1 MKYPL
6 LDRIQ
11 APGDVKLLA
20 ETELPRLCE
29 EIRRFLIRSVSSTG
43 GHLSSNLGVVELTVA
58 LHRTLDLPQDKL
70 LFDVGHQ
77 CYTHKLLTGRRA
89 GFAALRQKDGISGFP
104 NPAESDC
111 DAFVAGHGSAAL
123 STAIGI
129 ARAKKLKKEPG
140 KVVVIVGDGAFT
152 GGMVYEGMNNLGM
165 LNNLIVI
172 LNDNKMSISKN
183 VGQMANYLTKLRTD
197 PKYFHAKA
205 QMETVLENIPVVG
218 VSMIKALQGG
228 KQLVRR
234 GIYHST
240 MFEEM
245 GFQYIGPVDGHDVI
259 SLDHM
264 LNNLREQY
272 APIFLHVVTQKGKGL
287 KPAEENP
294 GEFHAVSSIDLRHL
308 MDPEL
313 SPKDSFSTIFGSA
326 LAELGG
332 EEPRLCAV
340 TAAMKY
346 GTGLNFFK
354 HAHVDR
360 FFDVGMA
367 EEHAVSFAGGLASQG
382 LLPVVAIYSTFFQRA
397 YDQIIH
403 DVNLMKLDVLFAVD
417 RAGLVPGDGATH
429 QGIYDTA
436 FFSQIGVPLYAPAN
450 YAELRHWLR
459 VLVLQERGPRAIR
472 YARGEEKPALAALG
486 CSGALYDQVETRPGA
501 EVALVSY
508 GAQTEEI
515 IAACDLLY
523 QNQVPADCFKLLRLY
538 PLPEDLCETL
548 KRYRVILFAEDSVRT
563 GSVGEQLCFSLQQ
576 AGWTGTFLLHAVD
589 NTHLLHANV
598 PELRRDQQLDAA
610 ALAADVLDHRKES
623 AE

>member
-20 ETELPRLCE
+20 ETDLPRLCE

-43 GHLSSNLGVVELTVA
+43 GHLSSNLGVVELTVV

-436 FFSQIGVPLYAPAN
+436 FFSQIGIPLYAPAN

-486 CSGALYDQVETRPGA
+486 CSGALYDQIETRPGA

-538 PLPEDLCETL
+538 PLPQDLCETL

-563 GSVGEQLCFSLQQ
+563 GSVGEQLCFALQQ

-610 ALAADVLDHRKES
+610 ALAADVLDHRKEN

>member
-20 ETELPRLCE
+20 ETDLPRLCE

-436 FFSQIGVPLYAPAN
+436 FFSQIGIPLYAPAN

-486 CSGALYDQVETRPGA
+486 CSGALYDQIETRPRRRGRPR
-501 EVALVSY
+501 
-508 GAQTEEI
+508 Q
-515 IAACDLLY
+515 
-523 QNQVPADCFKLLRLY
+523 LR
-538 PLPEDLCETL
+538 
-548 KRYRVILFAEDSVRT
+548 RT
-563 GSVGEQLCFSLQQ
+563 DRRDHCRMRPF
-576 AGWTGTFLLHAVD
+576 
-589 NTHLLHANV
+589 V
-598 PELRRDQQLDAA
+598 PERGTGRLL
-610 ALAADVLDHRKES
+610 
-623 AE
+623 

>member
-1 MKYPL
+1 MTYSL
-6 LDRIQ
+6 LERIQ

-20 ETELPRLCE
+20 ERDLPRLCE
-29 EIRRFLIRSVSSTG
+29 EIRNFLIQSVSSTG

-58 LHRTLDLPQDKL
+58 LHRSLDLPQDKI

-77 CYTHKLLTGRRA
+77 CYTHKLLTGRRE

-104 NPAESDC
+104 NPKESNC
-111 DAFVAGHGSAAL
+111 DTFVAGHGSAAL
-123 STAIGI
+123 STAVGI
-129 ARAKKLKKEPG
+129 ARAKKIKNEPG

-152 GGMVYEGMNNLGM
+152 GGMVYEGMNNVSK

-183 VGQMANYLTKLRTD
+183 VGQMANYFTKLRTD

-205 QMETVLENIPVVG
+205 QMETVLDSIPVVG
-218 VSMIKALQGG
+218 NALVKALQGG

-245 GFQYIGPVDGHDVI
+245 GFQYIGPVDGHDVLM
-259 SLDHM
+259 LDQM
-264 LNNLREQY
+264 LTNLREQF

-294 GEFHAVSSIDLRHL
+294 GEFHAVSSLDLNHL
-308 MDPEL
+308 TDPEL
-313 SPKDSFSTIFGSA
+313 SPKDSFSTIFGTT
-326 LAELGG
+326 LAELGSG
-332 EEPRLCAV
+332 EPRLCAV

-354 HAHVDR
+354 HDHPDR

-367 EEHAVSFAGGLASQG
+367 EEHAVSFAAGLASQG

-417 RAGLVPGDGATH
+417 SAGLVPGDGETH

-436 FFSQIGVPLYAPAN
+436 FFSQIGIPVYAPAN
-450 YAELRHWLR
+450 YEELRYWLR
-459 VLVLQERGPRAIR
+459 YLVREARGPRAIR
-472 YARGEEKPALAALG
+472 YARGDQKPALAALG
-486 CSGALYDQVETRPGA
+486 CSGNTFDRIETRPQA
-501 EVALVSY
+501 RIALVSY
-508 GAQTEEI
+508 GAQAEEI
-515 IAACDLLY
+515 IAACDLL
-523 QNQVPADCFKLLRLY
+523 QQQQVSADCYKLVRLY
-538 PLPEDLCETL
+538 PLPEGICEALQHYDL
-548 KRYRVILFAEDSVRT
+548 ILFAEDSVRT
-563 GSVGEQLCFSLQQ
+563 GSIGEQLSFALQQ
-576 AGWTGTFLLHAVD
+576 SGWKGTFLLHGVD

-598 PELRRDQQLDAA
+598 PQLRRDQGLDAA
-610 ALAADVLDHRKES
+610 ALAADVLSRIKEKQV
-623 AE
+623 

>member
-228 KQLVRR
+228 KQFVRR

-360 FFDVGMA
+360 FFDVGIA

-436 FFSQIGVPLYAPAN
+436 FFSQIGIPLYAPAN

-548 KRYRVILFAEDSVRT
+548 KRYRVILFAEDSIRT
-563 GSVGEQLCFSLQQ
+563 GSTGEQLGFALQQ

-610 ALAADVLDHRKES
+610 ALAADVLDHRKEN

>member
-1 MKYPL
+1 MTYSL
-6 LDRIQ
+6 LERIQ

-20 ETELPRLCE
+20 ERDLPRLCE
-29 EIRRFLIRSVSSTG
+29 EIRNFLIQSVSSTG

-58 LHRTLDLPQDKL
+58 LHRSLDLPQDKI

-77 CYTHKLLTGRRA
+77 CYTHKLLTGRRE

-104 NPAESDC
+104 NPKESNC
-111 DAFVAGHGSAAL
+111 DTFVAGHGSAAL

-129 ARAKKLKKEPG
+129 ARAKKIKNEPG

-152 GGMVYEGMNNLGM
+152 GGMVYEGMNNVSK

-183 VGQMANYLTKLRTD
+183 VGQMANYFTKLRTD

-205 QMETVLENIPVVG
+205 QMETVLDSIPVVG
-218 VSMIKALQGG
+218 NALVKALQGG

-245 GFQYIGPVDGHDVI
+245 GFQYIGPVDGHDVLM
-259 SLDHM
+259 LDQM
-264 LNNLREQY
+264 LTNLREQF

-294 GEFHAVSSIDLRHL
+294 GEFHAVSSLDLNHL
-308 MDPEL
+308 TDPEL
-313 SPKDSFSTIFGSA
+313 SPKDSFSTIFGTT
-326 LAELGG
+326 LAELGSG
-332 EEPRLCAV
+332 EPRLCAI

-354 HAHVDR
+354 HDHPDR

-367 EEHAVSFAGGLASQG
+367 EEHAVSFAAGLASQG

-417 RAGLVPGDGATH
+417 RAGLVPGDGETH

-436 FFSQIGVPLYAPAN
+436 FFSQIGIPVYAPAN
-450 YAELRHWLR
+450 YEELRYWLR
-459 VLVLQERGPRAIR
+459 YLVREARGPRAIR
-472 YARGEEKPALAALG
+472 YARGDQKPALAALG
-486 CSGALYDQVETRPGA
+486 CSGNTFDRIETRPQA
-501 EVALVSY
+501 RIALVSY
-508 GAQTEEI
+508 GAQAEEI
-515 IAACDLLY
+515 IAACDLL
-523 QNQVPADCFKLLRLY
+523 QQQQVSADCYKLVRLY
-538 PLPEDLCETL
+538 PLPEGICEAL
-548 KRYRVILFAEDSVRT
+548 QYYDMILFAEDSVRT
-563 GSVGEQLCFSLQQ
+563 GSIGEQLSFALQQ
-576 AGWTGTFLLHAVD
+576 SGWKGTFLLHGVD

-598 PELRRDQQLDAA
+598 PQLRRDQGLDAV
-610 ALAADVLDHRKES
+610 ALAADVLSRIKEKQV
-623 AE
+623 

>member
-1 MKYPL
+1 MDYPL
-6 LDRIQ
+6 LERIQ
-11 APGDVKLLA
+11 APGDVKFLA
-20 ETELPRLCE
+20 DNDLPQLCE
-29 EIRRFLIRSVSSTG
+29 EIRQFLIQSVTSTG

-58 LHRTLDLPQDKL
+58 LHRALDLSQDKI

-77 CYTHKLLTGRRA
+77 CYTHKLLTGRRQ
-89 GFAALRQKDGISGFP
+89 GFAALRQKEGISGFP
-104 NPAESDC
+104 NPKESEC
-111 DAFVAGHGSAAL
+111 DTFVAGHGSAAL

-129 ARAKKLKKEPG
+129 ARAKKIKQEPG

-152 GGMVYEGMNNLGM
+152 GGMVYEGMNNVSR

-205 QMETVLENIPVVG
+205 QMETMLDSIPVVG
-218 VSMIKALQGG
+218 DTLVRALQGG

-245 GFQYIGPVDGHDVI
+245 GFQYIGPVDGHDVV
-259 SLDHM
+259 M
-264 LNNLREQY
+264 LERLLTNLREQF

-287 KPAEENP
+287 KQAEENP
-294 GEFHAVSSIDLRHL
+294 GEFHSVSSIDLNHL
-308 MDPEL
+308 TNPEL
-313 SPKDSFSTIFGSA
+313 SPKDSFSTIFGST
-326 LAELGG
+326 LAELGK
-332 EEPRLCAV
+332 EEPRLCAI

-354 HAHVDR
+354 HAHPDR

-367 EEHAVSFAGGLASQG
+367 EEHAVSFSAGLASQG

-417 RAGLVPGDGATH
+417 RAGLVPGDGETH

-436 FFSQIGVPLYAPAN
+436 FFSQIGIPLYAPAN
-450 YAELRHWLR
+450 YEELKYWLR
-459 VLVLQERGPRAIR
+459 YLVTEARGPRAIR
-472 YARGEEKPALAALG
+472 YARGEQKPALEALP
-486 CSGALYDQVETRPGA
+486 CSGNTFDKIESRDGA
-501 EVALVSY
+501 RVALVSY

-515 IAACDLLY
+515 IAACDLL
-523 QNQVPADCFKLLRLY
+523 QQKGVPTDCFKLVRLY
-538 PLPEDLCETL
+538 PLPEGLCEAL
-548 KRYRVILFAEDSVRT
+548 NAYDMILFAEDSVRT
-563 GSVGEQLCFSLQQ
+563 GSIGEQLCFALQQ
-576 AGWTGTFLLHAVD
+576 AGWKGRYLLHAVD

-598 PELRRDQQLDAA
+598 PQLRRDQGLDAA
-610 ALAADVLDHRKES
+610 ALAADVLGNVKEIQV
-623 AE
+623 

>member
-436 FFSQIGVPLYAPAN
+436 FFSQIDIPLYAPAN

-472 YARGEEKPALAALG
+472 YARGEEKPALATLG
-486 CSGALYDQVETRPGA
+486 CSGALYDQIETRPGA

-538 PLPEDLCETL
+538 PLPQDLCETL

-563 GSVGEQLCFSLQQ
+563 GSIGEQLCFALQQ
-576 AGWTGTFLLHAVD
+576 AGWAGTFLLHAVD

-610 ALAADVLDHRKES
+610 ALAADVLDHRKEN

>member
-228 KQLVRR
+228 KQFVRR

-313 SPKDSFSTIFGSA
+313 SPKNSFSTIFGSA

-486 CSGALYDQVETRPGA
+486 CSGALYDQIETRPGA

-548 KRYRVILFAEDSVRT
+548 KRYRLILFAEDSVRT
-563 GSVGEQLCFSLQQ
+563 GSVGEQLCFALQQ
-576 AGWTGTFLLHAVD
+576 AGWAGTFLLHAVD

-610 ALAADVLDHRKES
+610 ALAADVLDHRKEN

>member
-486 CSGALYDQVETRPGA
+486 CSGALYDQIETRPGA

-563 GSVGEQLCFSLQQ
+563 GSVGEQLCFALQQ
-576 AGWTGTFLLHAVD
+576 AGWAGTFLLHAVD

-610 ALAADVLDHRKES
+610 ALAADVLDHRKEN

>member
-89 GFAALRQKDGISGFP
+89 GFTALRQKDGISGFP

-228 KQLVRR
+228 KQFVRR

-436 FFSQIGVPLYAPAN
+436 FFSQIGIPLYAPAN

-486 CSGALYDQVETRPGA
+486 CSGALYDQIETRPGA

-548 KRYRVILFAEDSVRT
+548 KRYRVILFAEDSIRT
-563 GSVGEQLCFSLQQ
+563 GSTGEQLGFALQQ
-576 AGWTGTFLLHAVD
+576 AGWAGTYLLHAVD

-610 ALAADVLDHRKES
+610 ALAADVLDHRKEN

>member
-1 MKYPL
+1 MTYPL
-6 LDRIQ
+6 LERIQ
-11 APGDVKLLA
+11 APGDVKLLS
-20 ETELPRLCE
+20 EKELPELCE
-29 EIRRFLIRSVSSTG
+29 EIRRFLIQSVTATG

-58 LHRTLDLPQDKL
+58 LHRMLDFPQDKL

-89 GFAALRQKDGISGFP
+89 GFAALRQKEGISGFP
-104 NPAESDC
+104 NPKESAC
-111 DAFVAGHGSAAL
+111 DTFIAGHGSSAL

-129 ARAKKLKKEPG
+129 ARAKKIKNEPG

-152 GGMVYEGMNNLGM
+152 GGMVYEGMNNVSQ

-205 QMETVLENIPVVG
+205 HMETALESIPVVG
-218 VSMIKALQGG
+218 NSMVKLLQDG
-228 KQLVRR
+228 KKLVRR

-245 GFQYIGPVDGHDVI
+245 GFQYIGPVDGHAVVE
-259 SLDHM
+259 LGRM
-264 LNNLREQY
+264 LNNLHEQF
-272 APIFLHVVTQKGKGL
+272 APLFLHVVTQKGKGL

-294 GEFHAVSSIDLRHL
+294 GEFHAVSSIDLNHL
-308 MDPEL
+308 TNPEL
-313 SPKDSFSTIFGSA
+313 SPKDSFSTTFGSA

-332 EEPRLCAV
+332 QEKRLCAI

-354 HAHVDR
+354 HAHPER

-367 EEHAVSFAGGLASQG
+367 EEHAVSFSAGLASQG

-403 DVNLMKLDVLFAVD
+403 DVNLMKLDVLFAID
-417 RAGLVPGDGATH
+417 RAGLVPGDGETH

-436 FFSQIGVPLYAPAN
+436 VFSQVGIPLYAPAN
-450 YAELRHWLR
+450 YEELRYWLNF
-459 VLVLQERGPRAIR
+459 LVKQKRGPRAIR
-472 YARGEEKPALAALG
+472 YARGEERESLAALG
-486 CSGALYDQVETRPGA
+486 CSGAPFDKIEERPGA
-501 EVALVSY
+501 RVALVSY
-508 GAQTEEI
+508 GVLAEEI
-515 IAACDLLY
+515 IAACDLL
-523 QNQVPADCFKLLRLY
+523 QQKKVSSDCYKLVQLY
-538 PLPEDLCETL
+538 PLPEGLCEALQT
-548 KRYRVILFAEDSVRT
+548 YDCILFAEDSIRT
-563 GSVGEQLCFSLQQ
+563 GSIGEQLGFAMQQ
-576 AGWTGTFLLHAVD
+576 QGWHGTFLLHGVD

-598 PELRRDQQLDAA
+598 PQLRRDQQLDAA
-610 ALAADVLDHRKES
+610 ALVNDVLAHMKEKKK
-623 AE
+623 

>member
-228 KQLVRR
+228 KQFVRR

-313 SPKDSFSTIFGSA
+313 SPKDSFSTIFGST

-486 CSGALYDQVETRPGA
+486 CSGALYDQIETRPGA

-548 KRYRVILFAEDSVRT
+548 KRYRVILFAEDSIRT
-563 GSVGEQLCFSLQQ
+563 GSTGEQLGFALQQ
-576 AGWTGTFLLHAVD
+576 AGWIGTFLLHAVD

-610 ALAADVLDHRKES
+610 ALAADVLDHRKEN